1 MSKKTNTEEKV
12 EEIVEETVETEHVE
26 LTVEEENVKLKE
38 EVAFLKDQLLRN
50 MAEVENFKKR
60 INDERIKDR
69 MYASQGLVTDI
80 ITVLD
85 SLNIAV
91 NSKVEDENLKNFLLG
106 FKMINDQLFQ
116 ALESN
121 GLSRI
126 NALGEQFDP
135 NLHQSVAQESD
146 DTKESGVVLEEL
158 KAGYKYKDR
167 VIVPTMVKVNE

>member
-1 MSKKTNTEEKV
+1 MSEKTNTEE
-12 EEIVEETVETEHVE
+12 IVEDVNENENVE
-26 LTVEEENVKLKE
+26 LTIEEENEKLKD

-60 INDERIKDR
+60 INEERIKDR

-80 ITVLD
+80 VTVLD

-91 NSKVEDENLKNFLLG
+91 NSQVEDANLKNFLLG

-116 ALESN
+116 TLENN

-126 NALGEQFDP
+126 SALGEQFDP
-135 NLHQSVAQESD
+135 NLHQSVAQECD
-146 DTKESGVVLEEL
+146 ETKESGIVLEEL